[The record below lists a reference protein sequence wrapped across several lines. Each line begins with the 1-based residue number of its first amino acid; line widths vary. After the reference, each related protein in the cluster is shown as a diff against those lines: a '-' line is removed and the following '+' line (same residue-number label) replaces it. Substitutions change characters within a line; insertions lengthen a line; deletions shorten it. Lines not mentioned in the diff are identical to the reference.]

1 MIIFGNIVVMIL
13 EVLYYSLFM
22 KFAKKDGKLY
32 RYIILFFIS
41 TLVVGFINSKNFSS
55 YLAFILATY
64 IGLKYIVKVKAS
76 MYDIL
81 IILLMLLLNIT
92 IELPFYLIFYKLIH
106 FNHYVMVLLFE
117 LVKLLVVFIIKY
129 KLRIN
134 YVKFKKIWD
143 DNRFMLR
150 YISTTIIYSYVII
163 TIALKISKIFNR

>member
-1 MIIFGNIVVMIL
+1 MIILSNILVMIL

-32 RYIILFFIS
+32 KYIILFSIS
-41 TLVVGFINSKNFSS
+41 TLIVGLINSENFSS
-55 YLAFILATY
+55 YLVFVLASY
-64 IGLKYIVKVKAS
+64 IGLKYIVRTKAS
-76 MYDIL
+76 IYDIL

-143 DNRFMLR
+143 DNRFTLR

-163 TIALKISKIFNR
+163 TIALKIFEIFDR